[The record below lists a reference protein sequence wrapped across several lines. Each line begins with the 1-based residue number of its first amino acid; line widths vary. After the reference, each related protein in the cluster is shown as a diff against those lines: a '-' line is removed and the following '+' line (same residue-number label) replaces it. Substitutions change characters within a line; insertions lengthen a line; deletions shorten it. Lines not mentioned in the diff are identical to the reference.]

1 MGDMDVAPPGP
12 PPPPP
17 PPVEDRCYR
26 HADVITGVHCTRCGR
41 AICTECMHPAP
52 VGHQCPECVKGAK
65 QEFHR
70 AGRSVGSGP
79 ASGVT
84 LTKVL
89 LGIMVTVYALEVVVA
104 GPASLMGGPSTRA
117 LVRLGGSA
125 GVLVAQGETWRL
137 FTAMF
142 LHIGIF
148 HLLMNCY
155 ALYIFGSV
163 IETEDGRVRFV
174 AIFLVGGLFAS
185 AVSYA
190 FGEPLVVSAGASGA
204 IFALFGA
211 FLGTAWIH
219 RDLAFYAARVRSA
232 MTLVV
237 LNLVISFAVPGIDW
251 RAHVGGLVAGMVL
264 GIVAGRWRSRPA
276 PFIAAC
282 AGLLVLTGALTMW
295 RTDQITEMFVL

>member
-1 MGDMDVAPPGP
+1 MDGMDVAPPGP

-26 HADVITGVHCTRCGR
+26 HTDVITGVHCTRCGR

-52 VGHQCPECVKGAK
+52 VGHQCPECVRGAK

-70 AGRSVGSGP
+70 AGRKVGSS

-89 LGIMVTVYALEVVVA
+89 LGILVAVYALEVVVA
-104 GPASLMGGPSTRA
+104 GPASLVGGPSTRA

-148 HLLMNCY
+148 HLLMNGY

-163 IETEDGRVRFV
+163 IEAEDGRVRFA

-237 LNLVISFAVPGIDW
+237 LNLVISFTVPGIDW
-251 RAHVGGLVAGMVL
+251 RAHVGGLVGGLVL
-264 GIVAGRWRSRPA
+264 GIASARSRTRQGL
-276 PFIAAC
+276 FIAAC
-282 AGLLVLTGALTMW
+282 VGLLVLTAALTMW
-295 RTDQITEMFVL
+295 RTDQITGMFVL